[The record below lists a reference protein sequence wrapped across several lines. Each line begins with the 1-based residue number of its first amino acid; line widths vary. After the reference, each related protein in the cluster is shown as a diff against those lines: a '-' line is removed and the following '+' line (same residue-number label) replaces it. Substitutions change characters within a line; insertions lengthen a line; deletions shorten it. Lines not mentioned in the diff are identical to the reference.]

1 MTGHGWDV
9 SCEILL
15 FDDLSLPGLAVAAAL
30 AAAFLASPSHPV
42 DCSRCSLTLLFPLDD
57 GLLWVLFFASAAGA
71 VPLRSAAAADA
82 KGACALL
89 TEPAPIAS
97 EAAAAAA
104 AAAAFGVGRADALE
118 QLGFINTCTDS
129 SRRMILSACDLLF
142 SRAFDSSPHTSDSS
156 A

>member
-30 AAAFLASPSHPV
+30 AAAFSASPSHPV

-57 GLLWVLFFASAAGA
+57 GLLWLLFFASAAGA

-97 EAAAAAA
+97 EAAAATA
-104 AAAAFGVGRADALE
+104 AAAAFGGRK
-118 QLGFINTCTDS
+118 
-129 SRRMILSACDLLF
+129 SRRA
-142 SRAFDSSPHTSDSS
+142 
-156 A
+156 